1 MNKKDGLGD
10 RMKEKYENVLQQKL
24 PGRLPIIIRL
34 DGRSFHT
41 YTKGMKRP
49 WDGRLNLV
57 MDLTAKALCADISGA
72 QIAYVQS
79 DEISILIHPYKK
91 LESQAY
97 FDGKV
102 QKIVSVSAGI
112 ASSTFTAESW
122 RLNDEKQI
130 KPACFDSRV
139 FVLPEAEVANYFKWR
154 QDDATRNSVQMLARS
169 LYSHKECN
177 NKNNSELQELCF
189 QKGHNWNDV
198 PTRHK
203 RGRCIVKEQY
213 PIVITNREGLTETI
227 MRSRWTVDEEIP
239 VFSQDRDY
247 INKYLATE
255 EE

>member
-1 MNKKDGLGD
+1 MPSKDSLGD
-10 RMKEKYENVLQQKL
+10 RMKRFEGAYNQFL
-24 PGRLPIIIRL
+24 PGRMPMMLRL
-34 DGRSFHT
+34 DGKGFHN

-49 WDGRLNLV
+49 WDDALNLV
-57 MDLTAKALCADISGA
+57 MDMTAKKLCQEIGGA

-79 DEISILIHPYKK
+79 DEISILIHSYKK

-97 FDGKV
+97 FDGKI

-112 ASSTFTAESW
+112 ASATFTAESW

-130 KPACFDSRV
+130 KPAYFDSRV
-139 FVLPEAEVANYFKWR
+139 FILPESEVANCLLWR
-154 QDDATRNSVQMLARS
+154 QQDATRNSVQMLARS

-213 PIVITNREGLTETI
+213 PVVITNREGLTETV

-239 VFSQDRDY
+239 VFSQDREY

>member
-1 MNKKDGLGD
+1 MNKKDSLGD
-10 RMKEKYENVLQQKL
+10 RIKEKYENAYQQKL
-24 PGRLPIIIRL
+24 PGRLPIVVRV

-41 YTKGMKRP
+41 YTKSLRRP
-49 WDGRLNLV
+49 WDDSLNLV
-57 MDLTAKALCADISGA
+57 MDMTAEALCADISGA
-72 QIAYVQS
+72 QFAYIQS

-91 LESQAY
+91 LTSQTY

-102 QKIVSVSAGI
+102 QKIVSVTAGI
-112 ASSTFTAESW
+112 ASATFTAESW

-139 FVLPEAEVANYFKWR
+139 FILPEAEVTNYFKWR
-154 QDDATRNSVQMLARS
+154 QDDASRNSVQMLARS

-213 PIVITNREGLTETI
+213 PVVISNREGLAETV

-239 VFSQDRDY
+239 VFSQDREY
-247 INKYLATE
+247 INKYLAIE

>member
-1 MNKKDGLGD
+1 M
-10 RMKEKYENVLQQKL
+10 YESAYSTKL
-24 PGRLPIIIRL
+24 PGRLPIVLRA
-34 DGRSFHT
+34 DGRSFHQ
-41 YTKGMKRP
+41 YTKGLKRP
-49 WDGRLNLV
+49 WDDSLNLV
-57 MDLTAKALCADISGA
+57 MDMTAKALCADISGA

-91 LESQAY
+91 LGSQTY

-102 QKIVSVSAGI
+102 QKIVSVSAGV

-139 FVLPEAEVANYFKWR
+139 FILPEAEVTNYFKWR

-213 PIVITNREGLTETI
+213 PVEITNREGLTETV

-239 VFSQDRDY
+239 VFSQDREY